1 MREREQRDKWVVRIL
16 AFLAACAL
24 WLYVMNEQNPII
36 ERSFTIPLTKA
47 NLAENMVVNN
57 LQDTVI
63 VKIKGQ
69 RTAVS
74 SAREKDLQAF
84 IDFTGAV
91 KGRNT
96 YSVVASSSIGDVVE
110 VSPKTL
116 SLDMDI
122 ISERVMDVEARIM
135 GSPES
140 GVAVGKLDIEPLQV
154 RVTGA
159 SNRLANAFKVIALVD
174 ITGKEISFEDES
186 NLTPIALDGSEMY
199 DLSVS
204 PGRVHIKALMLKQLA
219 KNDIPIL
226 VMTSGTLKTGY
237 EIRSIKAVPEKIKI
251 TAEPSLLANIKEI
264 KTAPVNLDNLES
276 AVELQMPLDVPEK
289 ALAET
294 HSVLVKIEIERTK

>member
-1 MREREQRDKWVVRIL
+1 MRDSEQRDKWVVRIF
-16 AFLAACAL
+16 AFLTACAL

-63 VKIKGQ
+63 VKIKGT
-69 RTAVS
+69 RTMVS

-91 KGRNT
+91 KGRHT
-96 YSVVASSSIGDVVE
+96 YSIVAASEVGDVIE
-110 VSPKTL
+110 ISPKTV
-116 SLDMDI
+116 SLDLDVI
-122 ISERVMDVEARIM
+122 GERLMDVEARIM

-140 GVAVGKLDIEPLQV
+140 GVAVGKLDLEPQQV

-174 ITGKEISFEDES
+174 ITGKETSFEDEA

-199 DLSVS
+199 DLSVV
-204 PGRVHIKALMLKQLA
+204 PGKVSVKALMLKQLA
-219 KNDIPIL
+219 KADIPIVVPTTGSL
-226 VMTSGTLKTGY
+226 KEGYKVRAITSIPKT
-237 EIRSIKAVPEKIKI
+237 IKI
-251 TAEPSLLANIKEI
+251 TAEPAMLAELKEI
-264 KTAPVNLDNLES
+264 KTGAVNLDNIS
-276 AVELQMPLDVPEK
+276 GDVELQMPLDIPEK
-289 ALAET
+289 ALVET
-294 HSVLVKIEIERTK
+294 HSALVKIEIERTK